1 MISHVFDMEWHVGV
15 LKLSSVE
22 ISHVKRGLKWNV
34 MNDVEKLVNVEIFSH
49 AWTLK
54 WNVMSM

>member
-34 MNDVEKLVNVEIFSH
+34 MNDVEKLSM
-49 AWTLK
+49 LK
-54 WNVMSM
+54 YFLMCGH

>member
-1 MISHVFDMEWHVGV
+1 MGV

-49 AWTLK
+49 VWTLK